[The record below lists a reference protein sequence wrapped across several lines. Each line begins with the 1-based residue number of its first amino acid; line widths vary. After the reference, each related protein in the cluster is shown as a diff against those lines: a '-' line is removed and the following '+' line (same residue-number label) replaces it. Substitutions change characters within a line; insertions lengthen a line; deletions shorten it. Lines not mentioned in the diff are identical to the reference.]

1 VIEAHTKQCY
11 GISMTI
17 SRRILLTGTA
27 SAGIVLLVGKA
38 SARVLRL
45 ATEISNEIFNLPG
58 RVVLGNPKGDV
69 TMIEFFDYNCGFC
82 KQTAREIRPL
92 LAADPELRYILI
104 NYAILGEGSIEAS
117 RVALASTMQKT
128 RGGYLALHEEL
139 FKLRGRVGAQRAID
153 VAIGMG
159 AESKKL
165 IVDADS
171 DRVTEAL
178 VKASR
183 LGENL
188 GLTATPSF
196 VAGRE
201 AVIGYV
207 DLAGKKKAIANLR
220 RCEALSC

>member
-1 VIEAHTKQCY
+1 MIL
-11 GISMTI
+11 
-17 SRRILLTGTA
+17 SRRLLLTA
-27 SAGIVLLVGKA
+27 SATTAMTLLAGKVD
-38 SARVLRL
+38 ARVLRL
-45 ATEISNEIFNLPG
+45 ATEVSNEIFNLQG
-58 RVVLGNPKGDV
+58 RVVLGNLKGDA

-82 KQTAREIRPL
+82 KNSAREVRPL

-104 NYAILGEGSIEAS
+104 NYAILSEASIEAS
-117 RVALASTMQKT
+117 RVALACSMQKT

-153 VAIGMG
+153 VAVGMG
-159 AESKKL
+159 ADSKKL

-171 DRVTEAL
+171 DRVTDAL

-220 RCEALSC
+220 RCEAMSC

>member
-1 VIEAHTKQCY
+1 
-11 GISMTI
+11 MTI
-17 SRRILLTGTA
+17 SRRIILAGSATTA
-27 SAGIVLLVGKA
+27 LAFLSGKA
-38 SARVLRL
+38 NARVLRL
-45 ATEISNEIFNLPG
+45 ATEVSNEIFNLPG
-58 RVVLGNPKGDV
+58 RIVLGNPRGDA
-69 TMIEFFDYNCGFC
+69 TMVEFFDYNCGFC
-82 KQTAREIRPL
+82 KNASRDIRPL
-92 LAADPELRYILI
+92 LASDPELRYILV
-104 NYAILGEGSIEAS
+104 NYAVLGEASIEAS

-128 RGGYLALHEEL
+128 KGGYLALHEEL

-153 VAIGMG
+153 VAINLG

-171 DRVTEAL
+171 DRVTDAL

-201 AVIGYV
+201 AVVGYV
-207 DLAGKKKAIANLR
+207 DLAGKRKAIANLR